1 MTTATALVIPALRDV
16 RDAQATVADTF
27 QAHYAVTPDGPHR
40 PSLRQHA
47 DDARE
52 HLRRLDEPLEDF
64 QPRRPVLHPL
74 NLARQATRVF
84 LLPLEAAVGIPAA
97 LLPAGGETLARRLL
111 RNAEDEYTRTSRAV
125 TVCRAGE
132 RIARETMGR
141 AGAGLL
147 ASIRAQDTRIL
158 QQLDDSLDER
168 AEEVLDEETAGATL
182 SPGAAGAVRAVAG
195 GLRGLWDAAV
205 MAGAGAGEVV
215 ARAFGRTPATKRVQ
229 QQVKGAA
236 AEGEQLPLPGYR
248 TLDAEQ
254 ITARLP
260 HLSQAELAVIDGY
273 EGAHARRA
281 PVLDTIVSLRRT
293 EPWPGYET
301 MNVSQIRERLWQADP
316 TVARKVLDYERD
328 HEQRPTITTAAERAA
343 GAPCPAGPAIW

>member
-47 DDARE
+47 DDARQ
-52 HLRRLDEPLEDF
+52 HLRRLDEPREDF

-74 NLARQATRVF
+74 NLARQATRVV
-84 LLPLEAAVGIPAA
+84 LLPLEAAMGIPAA
-97 LLPAGGETLARRLL
+97 LLPARGETLARRLL
-111 RNAEDEYTRTSRAV
+111 RNTEDEYTRTSRAV

-132 RIARETMGR
+132 RIARETMDR
-141 AGAGLL
+141 ADAELL

-158 QQLDDSLDER
+158 QQLDDSLDE
-168 AEEVLDEETAGATL
+168 
-182 SPGAAGAVRAVAG
+182 
-195 GLRGLWDAAV
+195 
-205 MAGAGAGEVV
+205 
-215 ARAFGRTPATKRVQ
+215 
-229 QQVKGAA
+229 
-236 AEGEQLPLPGYR
+236 PLPGYR

-273 EGAHARRA
+273 ERAHARRA
-281 PVLDTIVSLRRT
+281 PVLDTIASLRRT

-301 MNVSQIRERLWQADP
+301 MNVSQIRERLWQAD
-316 TVARKVLDYERD
+316 TALARKVLDYERD

-343 GAPCPAGPAIW
+343 GTPRPAGPTIR